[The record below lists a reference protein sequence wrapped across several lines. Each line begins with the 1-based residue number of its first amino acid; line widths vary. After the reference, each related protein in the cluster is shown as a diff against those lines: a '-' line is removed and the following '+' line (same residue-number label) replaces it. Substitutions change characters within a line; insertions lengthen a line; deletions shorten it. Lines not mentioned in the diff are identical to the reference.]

1 MKGKLYKTN
10 NDTYI
15 LVDPT
20 KETYDKGYLLGTSRE
35 SDVNK
40 LFIKNCQ
47 AIENGYDLDNLADS
61 WVFEKNGHKWSNNDG
76 TAGDN
81 YGSFK
86 AGFERALE
94 LMGERYYT
102 KDQMMM
108 LAGYVAGMLSRNK
121 EIPVLDMKKESLDF
135 IDSMEQKEWDVEIE
149 MICPHP
155 SDTYICGIQYG
166 CDDDGCNHPNQIPLL
181 DENGCLIL
189 KRL

>member
-47 AIENGYDLDNLADS
+47 AIERDNPTEEYILEVNG
-61 WVFEKNGHKWSNNDG
+61 DG
-76 TAGDN
+76 WDDHSYKG
-81 YGSFK
+81 K
-86 AGFERALE
+86 R
-94 LMGERYYT
+94 
-102 KDQMMM
+102 
-108 LAGYVAGMLSRNK
+108 
-121 EIPVLDMKKESLDF
+121 KKT
-135 IDSMEQKEWDVEIE
+135 EWDVEIE
-149 MICPHP
+149 MEPYH
-155 SDTYICGIQYG
+155 DGEFV
-166 CDDDGCNHPNQIPLL
+166 DDGKTHIFEPKLKTLL

>member
-47 AIENGYDLDNLADS
+47 AIERDNPTEEYILEVNG
-61 WVFEKNGHKWSNNDG
+61 DG
-76 TAGDN
+76 WDDHSYKG
-81 YGSFK
+81 K
-86 AGFERALE
+86 R
-94 LMGERYYT
+94 
-102 KDQMMM
+102 
-108 LAGYVAGMLSRNK
+108 
-121 EIPVLDMKKESLDF
+121 KKT
-135 IDSMEQKEWDVEIE
+135 EWDVEIE
-149 MICPHP
+149 MEPYH
-155 SDTYICGIQYG
+155 DGEFV
-166 CDDDGCNHPNQIPLL
+166 DDGKTHIFEPKWKPLL

>member
-47 AIENGYDLDNLADS
+47 AIERDNPTEEYILEVNG
-61 WVFEKNGHKWSNNDG
+61 DG
-76 TAGDN
+76 WDDHLYKGKRKQT
-81 YGSFK
+81 
-86 AGFERALE
+86 
-94 LMGERYYT
+94 
-102 KDQMMM
+102 
-108 LAGYVAGMLSRNK
+108 
-121 EIPVLDMKKESLDF
+121 
-135 IDSMEQKEWDVEIE
+135 EWDVEIE
-149 MICPHP
+149 MEPYH
-155 SDTYICGIQYG
+155 DGEFV
-166 CDDDGCNHPNQIPLL
+166 DDGKTHIFEPKWKPLL

>member
-20 KETYDKGYLLGTSRE
+20 KETYDKGHLLGTSRE

-94 LMGERYYT
+94 LMEERYYT

-121 EIPVLDMKKESLDF
+121 EIPALDIKKESLDF

-149 MICPHP
+149 MEPYH
-155 SDTYICGIQYG
+155 DGEFV
-166 CDDDGCNHPNQIPLL
+166 DDGKTHIFEPKWKPLL